1 MKRKRT
7 IKLLFLSMLSISLL
21 AIAAA
26 CGGEENTETSSGTN
40 VSDTSSSSRPDS
52 SSDGM
57 EEQVTDYM
65 LDEER
70 KYTGRL
76 VDGKP
81 EGEGTLEWVLT
92 NCAYTGEF
100 SNGVYEGK
108 GVFEWNSTGDKLEGI
123 FSCGTPITG
132 KYTYANTMSY
142 EGEFNTEWKFEGE
155 GIFDWN
161 TYNADGSVKAY
172 GWKYEGEFKNGSPEG
187 CRGKVTFNQEGKGE
201 GVYWFEGE
209 MSGFPEVKKGQQGR
223 GYIVYPDK
231 STYEGG
237 IYYTS
242 EGEWSRYGEGTQNFF
257 YTTFTGA
264 SAGGEASDKI
274 YCYVG
279 EFDGRNYSWM
289 YGNGVMYFSDISG
302 NPTGYIKGTWNG
314 MSRIGEWSGEWKE
327 EYLLDKWKSLKEID
341 WKHEFFRKLEGYIE
355 AESDKDMTGKTLLL
369 GTSTFEYWYTSKE
382 DLSPEYDSIN
392 FGVGGSTAKWWNENA
407 ELLKGVKGCPEQILL
422 FIGGND
428 VASSYSTEDIVAW
441 SQSFI
446 GKLKEYFP
454 QSKIVFVSLQT
465 ALIRWNQREQVKE
478 VNAAVKSWIETEE
491 NIYFLDIYDYLYD
504 SQAQSGTYYDAEYG
518 ALRTDVWQA
527 DKLHL
532 NTLGY
537 ELFTKA
543 IKEKLSYLFGSQ

>member
-161 TYNADGSVKAY
+161 TYNADGSIKAY

>member
-52 SSDGM
+52 SSDSM

-70 KYTGRL
+70 KYTGTL

-242 EGEWSRYGEGTQNFF
+242 EGEWIRYGEGTQNFF

-302 NPTGYIKGTWNG
+302 NPTGYIKGTWDG
-314 MSRIGEWSGEWKE
+314 LIRVGPYTAPWAE
-327 EYLLDKWKSLKEID
+327 EQLLDRWKDTEELTYTDGYLSLFNEYMDKYGETD
-341 WKHEFFRKLEGYIE
+341 MADKLL
-355 AESDKDMTGKTLLL
+355 ML
-369 GTSTFEYWYTSKE
+369 GDSQFSKE
-382 DLSPEYDSIN
+382 CFSQATDLFADEFSAVNIAI
-392 FGVGGSTAKWWNENA
+392 GGTTSAWWRDMLD
-407 ELLKGVKGCPEQILL
+407 ELILGAPKYIL
-422 FIGGND
+422 VHVGGND
-428 VASSYSTEDIVAW
+428 IRTGTPLE
-441 SQSFI
+441 
-446 GKLKEYFP
+446 
-454 QSKIVFVSLQT
+454 T
-465 ALIRWNQREQVKE
+465 AVRDTKNLIDEL
-478 VNAAVKSWIETEE
+478 AVKYPRAEIFYVSGIVGAFDYEQAFDEKLISLNDQMEE
-491 NIYFLDIYDYLYD
+491 YAEESGNFEYIDVFSVLYSVENKSNIYDERFGYLQED
-504 SQAQSGTYYDAEYG
+504 
-518 ALRTDVWQA
+518 
-527 DKLHL
+527 
-532 NTLGY
+532 
-537 ELFTKA
+537 LFTDRLYLTKAAYDLWGNA
-543 IKEKLSYLFGSQ
+543 IKQSLLQFTNGK

>member
-92 NCAYTGEF
+92 NCVYTGEF

-161 TYNADGSVKAY
+161 TYNADGSIKAY

-187 CRGKVTFNQEGKGE
+187 CGGKVTFNQEGKGE

-242 EGEWSRYGEGTQNFF
+242 EGEWIRYGEGTQNFF

-274 YCYVG
+274 YYYVG

>member
-1 MKRKRT
+1 MKRK
-7 IKLLFLSMLSISLL
+7 ILGFLAAVFLGT
-21 AIAAA
+21 AILGFAAA

-70 KYTGRL
+70 RYTGTL

-81 EGEGTLEWVLT
+81 EGEGKLEWVLT
-92 NCAYTGEF
+92 NCVYTGEF

-242 EGEWSRYGEGTQNFF
+242 EGEWIRYGEGTQNFF
-257 YTTFTGA
+257 YTTLRA
-264 SAGGEASDKI
+264 RAREVKPRIKSI
-274 YCYVG
+274 
-279 EFDGRNYSWM
+279 
-289 YGNGVMYFSDISG
+289 VMSG
-302 NPTGYIKGTWNG
+302 NLTA
-314 MSRIGEWSGEWKE
+314 
-327 EYLLDKWKSLKEID
+327 EI
-341 WKHEFFRKLEGYIE
+341 I
-355 AESDKDMTGKTLLL
+355 A
-369 GTSTFEYWYTSKE
+369 
-382 DLSPEYDSIN
+382 
-392 FGVGGSTAKWWNENA
+392 
-407 ELLKGVKGCPEQILL
+407 GCM
-422 FIGGND
+422 
-428 VASSYSTEDIVAW
+428 
-441 SQSFI
+441 
-446 GKLKEYFP
+446 
-454 QSKIVFVSLQT
+454 
-465 ALIRWNQREQVKE
+465 
-478 VNAAVKSWIETEE
+478 ETE
-491 NIYFLDIYDYLYD
+491 
-504 SQAQSGTYYDAEYG
+504 
-518 ALRTDVWQA
+518 
-527 DKLHL
+527 
-532 NTLGY
+532 
-537 ELFTKA
+537 
-543 IKEKLSYLFGSQ
+543 

>member
-26 CGGEENTETSSGTN
+26 CGGEGNTETSSGAN

-70 KYTGRL
+70 RYTGRL

-81 EGEGTLEWVLT
+81 EGEGKLEWVLT
-92 NCAYTGEF
+92 NCVYTGEF

-155 GIFDWN
+155 GIFERI
-161 TYNADGSVKAY
+161 TYNADGSIKAY

-242 EGEWSRYGEGTQNFF
+242 EGEWIRYGEGTQNFF

-279 EFDGRNYSWM
+279 EFDGRNHSCM

-355 AESDKDMTGKTLLL
+355 EESDKDMTGKTLLL

>member
-70 KYTGRL
+70 RYTGRL

>member
-52 SSDGM
+52 SSDSM

-70 KYTGRL
+70 RYTGTL

-81 EGEGTLEWVLT
+81 EGEGKLEWVLT
-92 NCAYTGEF
+92 NCVYTGEF

-242 EGEWSRYGEGTQNFF
+242 EGEWIRYGEGTQNFF

-279 EFDGRNYSWM
+279 EFDGRNHSWM

-428 VASSYSTEDIVAW
+428 VASSYSTKDIVAW